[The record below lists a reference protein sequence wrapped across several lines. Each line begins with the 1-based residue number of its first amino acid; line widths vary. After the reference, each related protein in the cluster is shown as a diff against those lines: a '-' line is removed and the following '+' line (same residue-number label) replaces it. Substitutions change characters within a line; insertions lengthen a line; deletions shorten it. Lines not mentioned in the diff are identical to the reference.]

1 MSSNVTLKQIAEALG
16 ISAMTVSRAINNK
29 KNVDEK
35 TRKKILDKA
44 KSMGYTPNHLAKSLV
59 SSKSFTIGVV
69 VPEISHSFFPE
80 VIRGIEEV
88 FYQKNYQLILTHSAE
103 QADREQKAIQTL
115 RSQRVDG
122 IMVSCSQNTTDFGF
136 YQGLESNGVPI
147 VFYDRCIEGIGF
159 SCVSVDD
166 KEGAKKI
173 TQHLID
179 HGYSRIAHLSGA
191 SGISIG
197 RKRLEGF
204 KEAMSE
210 NGIEIIDELVVEASL
225 QEKGGYEAMSEILD
239 LPQEKWPRAV
249 FAVNDPAAFGAIE
262 AIKEKGLRIPEDIAI
277 VGFSDDI
284 RAELLPVPLTTVH
297 QPAYEV
303 GKQAAHKLL
312 SLIEDENEKHENIE
326 VLTEL
331 RIRSSCG
338 AH

>member
-29 KNVDEK
+29 KNVDER
-35 TRKKILDKA
+35 TRKRILDKA

-80 VIRGIEEV
+80 VIRGIEEIA
-88 FYQKNYQLILTHSAE
+88 YQKKYQLILTHSAE
-103 QADREQKAIQTL
+103 QADREQKAIETL
-115 RSQRVDG
+115 RGQRVDG
-122 IMVSCSQNTTDFGF
+122 IMVSCSQTTTDFGF
-136 YQGLESNGVPI
+136 YQDLESTGIPI
-147 VFYDRCIEGIGF
+147 VFYDRCIEGIGL

-166 KEGAKKI
+166 KAGAKKI

-179 HGYSRIAHLSGA
+179 HGYTRIAHLSGA

-204 KEAMSE
+204 REAMRE
-210 NGIEIIDELVVEASL
+210 NGIEIIEDLIVEASL
-225 QEKGGYEAMSEILD
+225 QEKGGYDAMKKILN
-239 LPQEKWPRAV
+239 LPEDKWPRAI

-262 AIKEKGLRIPEDIAI
+262 AIKEHDLRIPEDIAI

-284 RAELLPVPLTTVH
+284 RAALLPVPLTTVH
-297 QPAYEV
+297 QPAYKV
-303 GKQAAHKLL
+303 GKQAAQKLL
-312 SLIEDENEKHENIE
+312 DLIEDENEGNENIE

-331 RIRSSCG
+331 KIRSSCG
-338 AH
+338 TH

>member
-16 ISAMTVSRAINNK
+16 VSAMTVSRVINNK
-29 KNVDEK
+29 KNVDEA
-35 TRKKILDKA
+35 TRKRVLDKA

-88 FYQKNYQLILTHSAE
+88 TYQKKYQLILTHSAE
-103 QADREQKAIQTL
+103 ESERQISAIETL
-115 RSQRVDG
+115 RSKRVDG
-122 IMVSCSQNTTDFGF
+122 IMISCSQNTTDYSYFEE
-136 YQGLESNGVPI
+136 LRSNGIPV
-147 VFYDRCIEGIGF
+147 VFFDRCIDDIGF

-166 KEGAKKI
+166 KAAAKKV

-179 HGYSRIAHLSGA
+179 HGYSKIAHLKGA
-191 SGISIG
+191 QGISIG
-197 RKRLEGF
+197 RKRLDGF
-204 KEAMSE
+204 KEAMAE
-210 NGIEIIDELVVEASL
+210 HDLEIKEEWVVEAGL
-225 QEKGGYEAMSEILD
+225 QEEGGYNAMKKILD
-239 LPQEKWPRAV
+239 YSEDNRPRAV

-303 GKQAAHKLL
+303 GKEAAKKLL
-312 SLIEDENEKHENIE
+312 SIIEDENESHESIE
-326 VLTEL
+326 ILTEL
-331 RIRSSCG
+331 KIRSSCG
-338 AH
+338 TH